1 MELDWQNML
10 FQFLGG
16 LGLFLFSIKYM
27 GDGLQKASD
36 QRLRQLLNRFTSN
49 PVMGI
54 FVGFVITVLIHSS
67 TATTVLVV
75 GLVSAGFMT
84 LRQAVGVIM
93 GANIGTTV
101 TSFIIGIDVDTYFYL
116 MIALGAFFIF
126 FFEKGRM
133 QHLGQIAFGFG
144 GLFLA
149 LEMMSTGMHPL
160 QQLEIFSDIVAQMSE
175 SPLFG
180 VLVGTIFTLFVQS
193 SSATVGVLQGMY
205 SEQLIPLSAALPVLF
220 GENIGTTF
228 TAVMASI
235 GASISAK
242 RAASAHVLMNVLGT
256 VIFLL
261 FLTPYMMFIEW
272 LKETLDLEPKM
283 QIAFAHG
290 SFNVISV
297 FILLPFISVLVF
309 IVKKLVPGEDDT
321 IEYTPNYLDKSFIEA
336 SPSIALG
343 QAKEEVVKMG
353 QFAVKGLEETLA
365 MLLSGDAKHAPT
377 IRQIEETIDQLDHH
391 ITSYVIKISKQSLT
405 EADSMRHHMLLS
417 NVRDIE
423 RIGDHCENILEL
435 LEYKENQ
442 QVVLGESS
450 EQDLQD
456 MFELTL
462 NTVKLSIDALN
473 KSSLTVAKEV
483 GEKENYIDEMETR
496 LRQKQVVRMNIG
508 ESSGASGLVF
518 IDIVSNLERIGDHA
532 VNIADGVLGI
542 QK

>member
-272 LKETLDLEPKM
+272 LKETLNLEPKM

-405 EADSMRHHMLLS
+405 EADSMRHHILLS